1 MFDLATVIEAAGTGI
16 GGTAV
21 VFGALW
27 KPVVKRHDERQ
38 AVNRFLVG
46 TPASPGMKAVPPA
59 GDRLATVETG
69 VYEANKKLDGHSTA
83 LEGLAL
89 AMGSLTSQVD
99 RVVHQTE
106 QNHGGSMHDTI
117 DGIAAE
123 QSRVAAEK
131 SKA

>member
-16 GGTAV
+16 GGTAI

-69 VYEANKKLDGHSTA
+69 VHEANKKLDGHSSA
-83 LEGLAL
+83 LEGLAT
-89 AMGSLTSQVD
+89 AMTTLTSQVD
-99 RVVHQTE
+99 KVVHQTE
-106 QNHGGSMHDTI
+106 TNQGGSMHDTI
-117 DGIAAE
+117 DVIAAE
-123 QSRVAAEK
+123 QVRIAHGGAT
-131 SKA
+131 